1 MEETRDLAIV
11 LRSIPYEE
19 RHRIVTALT
28 ERHGLVSALA
38 RNAIQS
44 RRFGG
49 TLEPFAASEWYF
61 IQKPSTELLRLEQA
75 VIRRSYEG
83 LRTDFELLALASL
96 LNELALRLAPSI
108 ENSGDLFRI
117 HSNAL
122 AWLEDAATTP
132 TGGKP
137 RQGILATTPGLALLN
152 GYISKALQWSGNQ
165 PQLSACLGCQLPV
178 DSLGAQAS
186 VTCIIASAAWICV
199 NCRTQGSQH
208 VQDRQGQNFHH
219 ASLRVSS
226 AAIQDFHMSLGSP
239 IRQIPALATATRR
252 EHLELF
258 RFLEALLTY
267 HVPGF
272 DQSAFKS
279 LRFLNLED

>member
-1 MEETRDLAIV
+1 MQEVRDLAIV
-11 LRSIPYEE
+11 LRSTPYEE

-38 RNAIQS
+38 RNAVQS

-49 TLEPFAASEWYF
+49 TLELFAASEWHF
-61 IQKPSTELLRLEQA
+61 VQKPSTDLLLLEQA
-75 VIRRSYEG
+75 SIRRSYEG
-83 LRTDFELLALASL
+83 LRTDFERLALASF
-96 LNELALRLAPSI
+96 LNELALKLAPSI

-122 AWLEDAATTP
+122 AWLEEAATAKTRDLP
-132 TGGKP
+132 QEAS
-137 RQGILATTPGLALLN
+137 RQGLALLN

-165 PQLSACLGCQLPV
+165 PQLSTCLGCQLPV
-178 DSLGAQAS
+178 ESLGDQAS
-186 VTCIIASAAWICV
+186 VTCIISSAAWICS
-199 NCRTQGSQH
+199 NCRTGGSQH
-208 VQDRQGQNFHH
+208 VQDRQGQSFHH
-219 ASLRVSS
+219 ASLRLT
-226 AAIQDFHMSLGSP
+226 AAALRDFHMSLGSP
-239 IRQIPALATATRR
+239 IRQIPATAAATRR

-272 DQSAFKS
+272 DQSSFKS
-279 LRFLNLED
+279 FRFLNLDA